1 MVSVDGSLFIQ
12 IINFLFLLFVLN
24 LILFKPIRKILHERK
39 EKIQGLEKGISSLKT
54 RAVDQDQAYK
64 DGLKKARAAGLK
76 EKETFVEQA
85 SQEEKEIIDRINK
98 TAQSNLA
105 QIRTQVAEETEK
117 ARVALEAEVELFS
130 KAIGEK
136 ILGRAC

>member
-1 MVSVDGSLFIQ
+1 MVSVDGSLLIQ

-24 LILFKPIRKILHERK
+24 LILFKPIRKILLERK
-39 EKIQGLEKGISSLKT
+39 EKIQGLEQGILSLQT

-64 DGLKKARAAGLK
+64 DGLKKARTAGLK

-105 QIRTQVAEETEK
+105 KIRTQVAEETEK
-117 ARVALEAEVELFS
+117 ARVALEAEVEQFS
-130 KAIGEK
+130 KIIGEK

>member
-24 LILFKPIRKILHERK
+24 RILFKPIRKVLLERK
-39 EKIQGLEKGISSLKT
+39 EKIEGLEQGISSLDTK
-54 RAVDQDQAYK
+54 ANDQDQAYK
-64 DGLKKARAAGLK
+64 DGLKKARATGLK

-85 SQEEKEIIDRINK
+85 SQEEKEIIERINK

-105 QIRTQVAEETEK
+105 KIRTQVAEETDK
-117 ARVALEAEVELFS
+117 ARVALEAEVDLFS

>member
-24 LILFKPIRKILHERK
+24 RILFKPIRKVLLERK
-39 EKIQGLEKGISSLKT
+39 EKIHGLEQGVKSLENQ
-54 RAVDQDQAYK
+54 AVDQDQAYK
-64 DGLKKARAAGLK
+64 DGLKGARTIGLK
-76 EKETFVEQA
+76 KKEAFVEEA

-105 QIRTQVAEETEK
+105 QIRTQVAEETQK

>member
-1 MVSVDGSLFIQ
+1 MVSVDGSLLIQ

-24 LILFKPIRKILHERK
+24 LILFKPIRKVLLERK
-39 EKIQGLEKGISSLKT
+39 EKIQGLEQGISSLET
-54 RAVDQDQAYK
+54 QAGDQDQAYK
-64 DGLKKARAAGLK
+64 DGLKEARANGLK

-85 SQEEKEIIDRINK
+85 SQEEKEIIERINK

-105 QIRTQVAEETEK
+105 KIRTQVIEETEK

-136 ILGRAC
+136 ILGRAF

>member
-1 MVSVDGSLFIQ
+1 MVSVDGSLLIQ

-24 LILFKPIRKILHERK
+24 LILFKPIRKILLDRK
-39 EKIQGLEKGISSLKT
+39 EKIQGLEQGISSLET

-64 DGLKKARAAGLK
+64 DGLKKARTAGLK
-76 EKETFVEQA
+76 QKETFVEQA

-105 QIRTQVAEETEK
+105 KIRTQVAEETEK
-117 ARVALEAEVELFS
+117 ARVALEAEVEQFS
-130 KAIGEK
+130 KIIGEK

>member
-24 LILFKPIRKILHERK
+24 LILFKPIRKVLLERK
-39 EKIQGLEKGISSLKT
+39 EKINGLEQGIESLENQ
-54 RAVDQDQAYK
+54 AVSQDQAYK
-64 DGLKKARAAGLK
+64 DGLKEARTIGLK
-76 EKETFVEQA
+76 KKEAFVGEA

>member
-24 LILFKPIRKILHERK
+24 LILFKPIRKVLLERK
-39 EKIQGLEKGISSLKT
+39 EKIHGLEQGIESLENQ
-54 RAVDQDQAYK
+54 AVDQDQAYK
-64 DGLKKARAAGLK
+64 DGLKGARTIGLK
-76 EKETFVEQA
+76 KKEAFVGEA

-105 QIRTQVAEETEK
+105 QIRTQVAEETQK

>member
-1 MVSVDGSLFIQ
+1 MVSVDGSLLIQ

-24 LILFKPIRKILHERK
+24 LILFKPIRKVLLERK
-39 EKIQGLEKGISSLKT
+39 EKIQGLEQGISSLET

-64 DGLKKARAAGLK
+64 DGLKKARTAGLK
-76 EKETFVEQA
+76 QKETFVEQA

-105 QIRTQVAEETEK
+105 KIRTQVAEETEK
-117 ARVALEAEVELFS
+117 ARVALEAEVEQFS
-130 KAIGEK
+130 KIIGEK